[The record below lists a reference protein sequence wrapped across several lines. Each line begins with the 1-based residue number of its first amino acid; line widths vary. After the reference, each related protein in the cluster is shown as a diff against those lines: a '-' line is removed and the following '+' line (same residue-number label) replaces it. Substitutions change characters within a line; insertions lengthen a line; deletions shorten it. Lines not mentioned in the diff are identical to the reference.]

1 MIEIF
6 HGLIKKI
13 RGGASRLTPAM
24 IWFSCVFIIAL
35 VLRCVAW
42 SHTSVIIPDGVLY
55 IFQAK
60 AIFYDQWS
68 AITDCG
74 GFKLVSV
81 YPFLIAAVYNFFP
94 DWVIV
99 GTAINFVFGVATL
112 IPLYL
117 LLRQF
122 FDYRISA
129 VAALIIAVCPLFVG
143 VSVSILRDPIY
154 WFFSTLGLYL
164 FTASINK
171 DDKRLFLF
179 LSSLCFLMATWTRIE
194 AIVLFVISFIYL
206 IWKERSLSKIIIFT
220 SPVVAAIALAL
231 VIGNLINMSIYELQR
246 VNDVVKGALNS
257 LSNYV
262 ALRNKLKELEQGIDG
277 QAYKMLKFFLKEARM
292 NIWLVALGVLLNR
305 ILETFLYV
313 LIVPSIIGLSKLK
326 KIKEDPRFSYFLLL
340 IASAFFVMYLSII
353 FHNWELEYRYVVIFA
368 LPSIVFAGVGLETI
382 VEWFNTRY
390 NIKETILI
398 LILACM
404 IILFPLPKNLCSGES
419 DKMVF
424 REIGEFIAKNE
435 GRNSQEII
443 VSASQ
448 HTQRWISFYANLN
461 YKGAVCPEASEQTC
475 WEIFAKQDS
484 LLEQFNQRGIKYF
497 LCTEKNWSAKNIDI
511 TKYLKYIKELGRW
524 EHPDTGKMILYK
536 VL

>member
-13 RGGASRLTPAM
+13 HGGASRLTPAM

-42 SHTSVIIPDGVLY
+42 SRTSVIIPDGVLY

-60 AIFYDQWS
+60 AIFYGQWS
-68 AITDCG
+68 AINDCG
-74 GFKLVSV
+74 GFKLVSI
-81 YPFLIAAVYNFFP
+81 YPFLIAAGYNFFP

-143 VSVSILRDPIY
+143 VSVSVLRDPIY

-164 FTASINK
+164 FTASINRG
-171 DDKRLFLF
+171 DKRLFLF

-194 AIVLFVISFIYL
+194 AIVLFVISLAYL
-206 IWKERSLSKIIIFT
+206 LWKDRCLSKIIIFT

-231 VIGNLINMSIYELQR
+231 VAGSYLNMSIFELQR
-246 VNDVVKGALNS
+246 VNDVVKGTLNS

-262 ALRNKLKELEQGIDG
+262 ALKNEIKELEKGLNG
-277 QAYKMLKFFLKEARM
+277 QAHRMLKFFLPEARTNM
-292 NIWLVALGVLLNR
+292 WLVALGMLLNR
-305 ILETFLYV
+305 VLETFLYV
-313 LIVPSIIGLSKLK
+313 LIVPAIIGLSKLK
-326 KIKEDPRFSYFLLL
+326 NIKKDNRFSYFLLL
-340 IASAFFVMYLSII
+340 ISSALFVMYLSII
-353 FHNWELEYRYVVIFA
+353 VKWILEYRYVVIFA
-368 LPSIVFAGVGLETI
+368 LPSIIFAGVGLEAI
-382 VEWFNTRY
+382 VKWFNTRY
-390 NIKETILI
+390 NVKEPILI
-398 LILACM
+398 LILAFM

-424 REIGEFIAKNE
+424 REIGELIAKNE
-435 GRNSQEII
+435 GGNSQEII
-443 VSASQ
+443 VSASKD
-448 HTQRWISFYANLN
+448 TQRWISFYANLN
-461 YKGAVCPEASEQTC
+461 YKGAICPEASAQTC

-484 LLEQFNQRGIKYF
+484 LLEQFKQRGIKYF
-497 LCTEKNWSAKNIDI
+497 LWTEKNWSAKNINI
-511 TKYLKYIKELGRW
+511 TKYYKYIKELGRW

>member
-220 SPVVAAIALAL
+220 SPVVAAIALAS
-231 VIGNLINMSIYELQR
+231 VIGSLMNMSIYELQR
-246 VNDVVKGALNS
+246 VNDVVNGVLNS

-262 ALRNKLKELEQGIDG
+262 ALKNEIKELEKILNGHAQI
-277 QAYKMLKFFLKEARM
+277 MLKLFLPEARM
-292 NIWLVALGVLLNR
+292 NMWLIALGMLLNR
-305 ILETFLYV
+305 VLETFLYI
-313 LIVPSIIGLSKLK
+313 LIIPLIIGLKNIKRIK
-326 KIKEDPRFSYFLLL
+326 KDPRLIYFLLL
-340 IASAFFVMYLSII
+340 VVSALVVMYLSII
-353 FHNWELEYRYVVIFA
+353 AKWILEYRYVVIFA

-398 LILACM
+398 LILACV
-404 IILFPLPKNLCSGES
+404 IILFPLPKNLCSGEF

-424 REIGEFIAKNE
+424 REIGELIAKNE
-435 GRNSQEII
+435 GGNSQEII
-443 VSASQ
+443 VSASKD
-448 HTQRWISFYANLN
+448 TQRWISFYANLN
-461 YKGAVCPEASEQTC
+461 YKGAICPEASEQTC

-484 LLEQFNQRGIKYF
+484 LLEQFKQRGIKYF
-497 LCTEKNWSAKNIDI
+497 LWTEKNWSAKNISI
-511 TKYLKYIKELGRW
+511 TKYLNYMKELGRW

>member
-1 MIEIF
+1 
-6 HGLIKKI
+6 
-13 RGGASRLTPAM
+13 
-24 IWFSCVFIIAL
+24 
-35 VLRCVAW
+35 
-42 SHTSVIIPDGVLY
+42 
-55 IFQAK
+55 
-60 AIFYDQWS
+60 
-68 AITDCG
+68 
-74 GFKLVSV
+74 
-81 YPFLIAAVYNFFP
+81 
-94 DWVIV
+94 
-99 GTAINFVFGVATL
+99 
-112 IPLYL
+112 
-117 LLRQF
+117 
-122 FDYRISA
+122 
-129 VAALIIAVCPLFVG
+129 
-143 VSVSILRDPIY
+143 
-154 WFFSTLGLYL
+154 
-164 FTASINK
+164 
-171 DDKRLFLF
+171 
-179 LSSLCFLMATWTRIE
+179 MATWTRIE